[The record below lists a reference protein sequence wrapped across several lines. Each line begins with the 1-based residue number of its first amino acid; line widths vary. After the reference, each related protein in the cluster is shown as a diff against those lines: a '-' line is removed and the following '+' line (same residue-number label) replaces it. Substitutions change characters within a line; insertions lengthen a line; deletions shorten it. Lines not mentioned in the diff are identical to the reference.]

1 MNEHHTVY
9 MMECQAI
16 SLHYCGVVKHK
27 RLHWV
32 TLGALRKDQDIVR
45 TPLTTALRPSV
56 PMPVHEI
63 GRAENLT
70 RQPELLGVGKADE
83 VGTDGLDDTTSF
95 PQVEQ
100 RN

>member
-1 MNEHHTVY
+1 MD
-9 MMECQAI
+9 
-16 SLHYCGVVKHK
+16 LHNRAVVKHK

-32 TLGALRKDQDIVR
+32 TLGALRKDQDIIR

-63 GRAENLT
+63 GRAEDLT

-83 VGTDGLDDTTSF
+83 VGTDGLNDHSSIS
-95 PQVEQ
+95 
-100 RN
+100 